1 MLTSHDTVF
10 LNSNTNAA
18 EGQDK
23 DRQSGDR
30 PATKQV
36 YRETAAFRSN
46 RFAAQS
52 DERDNDLNALVP
64 LTIQCKR
71 YVKEEIHAIAKERSR
86 KEKDKVSDSAVG
98 ADFLEWI
105 VHHRENLRRSRYAEA
120 TLTKLFD
127 RMYTEFSNRFL
138 GLTARNTYNLHL
150 VLSILFDFV
159 PLYVGEA
166 KFEQML
172 KNAASSSRIDIIR
185 QSPQVQEVFNALKQ
199 EVFGR
204 KENG

>member
-10 LNSNTNAA
+10 LNSNANAA

-23 DRQSGDR
+23 DRVSRDR
-30 PATKQV
+30 PASRQV
-36 YRETAAFRSN
+36 YRETAALRSN
-46 RFAAQS
+46 RFDPQS
-52 DERDNDLNALVP
+52 DDRDNDLNALVP

-105 VHHRENLRRSRYAEA
+105 VHHRENLRRSSYAEA

-150 VLSILFDFV
+150 VLSILFDSV
-159 PLYVGEA
+159 PLYIGEA

>member
-46 RFAAQS
+46 RFDPQS
-52 DERDNDLNALVP
+52 DDRDNDLNALVP

-71 YVKEEIHAIAKERSR
+71 YFKEEIHAIAKERSR
-86 KEKDKVSDSAVG
+86 KEKDKVSDRAVG

-105 VHHRENLRRSRYAEA
+105 DNHRENLRRGSYVEA
-120 TLTKLFD
+120 TFTKLFYPTYTDFSD
-127 RMYTEFSNRFL
+127 RLL
-138 GLTARNTYNLHL
+138 GLMAGNAYNLHM

-159 PLYVGEA
+159 PLYLGEA

-172 KNAASSSRIDIIR
+172 KNAATSSRIDIIR
-185 QSPQVQEVFNALKQ
+185 HSPQVQEVFNALKQ
-199 EVFGR
+199 EVF
-204 KENG
+204 

>member
-1 MLTSHDTVF
+1 MTASPYTLTG
-10 LNSNTNAA
+10 A
-18 EGQDK
+18 EF
-23 DRQSGDR
+23 
-30 PATKQV
+30 P
-36 YRETAAFRSN
+36 
-46 RFAAQS
+46 
-52 DERDNDLNALVP
+52 P
-64 LTIQCKR
+64 LPQTL
-71 YVKEEIHAIAKERSR
+71 A
-86 KEKDKVSDSAVG
+86 
-98 ADFLEWI
+98 
-105 VHHRENLRRSRYAEA
+105 HRENLRRSSYAEA

>member
-10 LNSNTNAA
+10 LNSNTNTA

-52 DERDNDLNALVP
+52 DDRDNDLNALVP

-105 VHHRENLRRSRYAEA
+105 VHHRENLRRGSYAEA

-138 GLTARNTYNLHL
+138 GLIAAIRTT
-150 VLSILFDFV
+150 SIWSYQFSLI
-159 PLYVGEA
+159 
-166 KFEQML
+166 
-172 KNAASSSRIDIIR
+172 SSRSMSVR
-185 QSPQVQEVFNALKQ
+185 QNLSRCSKTLPLHHGSTLSASLH
-199 EVFGR
+199 R
-204 KENG
+204 YRRCSMPLSRR